1 MWAFFKTRLLC
12 GKQGNLLW
20 ERKIGEAT
28 HADFSSSSPYFSV
41 YFALFS
47 LLSLFIYERKFRAF
61 CCPNNSKKGFCSQR
75 WWISDYYLYSEF
87 QHSRTIKEKK
97 KHAFVTQ
104 FIYRNYRF
112 LFFLLSAFFSVHIF
126 PVASALHRYPVLVLQ
141 TLSCFVVWLDI
152 KEQNIIMLSNKEK
165 KTANKSFYDIQ
176 HSKEKKTWRS
186 TEVRFLTWPKFV
198 EKLFSKCYFFF
209 LLMPQ

>member
-47 LLSLFIYERKFRAF
+47 LLSLFFM
-61 CCPNNSKKGFCSQR
+61 KGNFVHFVVLTTLKR
-75 WWISDYYLYSEF
+75 GFALSDDGY
-87 QHSRTIKEKK
+87 RTIIYTQNFNIAEPLKKK

-112 LFFLLSAFFSVHIF
+112 SFFLFSAFFSVHIF

-152 KEQNIIMLSNKEK
+152 KEQKIIMLSNKEK

-176 HSKEKKTWRS
+176 HSQEKKTWRS

>member
-47 LLSLFIYERKFRAF
+47 LLFLFFM
-61 CCPNNSKKGFCSQR
+61 KGNFVHFVVLTTLKR
-75 WWISDYYLYSEF
+75 GFALSDDGY
-87 QHSRTIKEKK
+87 RTIIYTQNFNIAVPLNKKK

-126 PVASALHRYPVLVLQ
+126 PIASALHRYPVLVLQ

-152 KEQNIIMLSNKEK
+152 KEQKIIMLSNKEK
-165 KTANKSFYDIQ
+165 KNCK
-176 HSKEKKTWRS
+176 
-186 TEVRFLTWPKFV
+186 
-198 EKLFSKCYFFF
+198 
-209 LLMPQ
+209 